1 MASRHRPRPST
12 TMTKN
17 GRILEQQQ
25 SIKMLQIKNNGRESE
40 AVASEVIELKEQKPI
55 QPPPPPIAI
64 NESRYVPMGY
74 YTCVHSA

>member
-40 AVASEVIELKEQKPI
+40 AVASEVIELIEQKPI
-55 QPPPPPIAI
+55 QPPPPPIAV

>member
-25 SIKMLQIKNNGRESE
+25 SIKMLQIKNNGRGSE

-55 QPPPPPIAI
+55 QPPPPPIAV

>member
-55 QPPPPPIAI
+55 QPPPPPIAV